1 MAWKDSGAT
10 LQPSIM
16 KMVRDDIRDIL
27 QRLFPQEEIV
37 VDYVP
42 KAKEGDYYTNLAF
55 KVASRDCKN
64 PEEIAQRIA
73 AQINSPIIKQT
84 TVHLPAF
91 INFTLSEEYLCEQIT
106 REPAVNIG
114 KGKRVLIEFVS
125 ANPTGPINVVSARAA
140 AIGDSLIRMLKK
152 TGYAAHAEY
161 YVNDTGRQT
170 DLLAES
176 VYQRSLEMQGGR
188 AQIPEGGYHG
198 EYLKELAKEVIE
210 KGLENHEDIKRYSIE
225 YFIQD
230 HQEVM
235 RKFDVFFDV
244 WTLESEIYKG
254 NYVDRVLNTLQER
267 NLTYTEDGALF
278 FKTTEYGDD
287 KDRVIITSDQR
298 NTYLLPDIAYH
309 LNKLERKYEQLID
322 IWGPDHQG
330 HIKGILGGMQALGY
344 ARDILR
350 ILIVQEVKIKERGKS
365 LSMSKRAGTFASLSD
380 LLEKVPK
387 DVIRFFFLMRS
398 SSQHLEFDLDL
409 ALKQSDENPVYYV
422 QYAYARI
429 QSIIKHGAQCGIDLP
444 EHADLSLL
452 KEKEE
457 LELIKDIL
465 KYEEILHDA
474 VQNLEPYMITYYL
487 IELARD
493 FHLFYQKHRVVGDD
507 RKLSQAR
514 LYLIHRTAMTIKDGL
529 ELLGVSCPEKM

>member
-1 MAWKDSGAT
+1 
-10 LQPSIM
+10 M

-27 QRLFPQEEIV
+27 QRLFPEEEIT

-42 KAKEGDYYTNLAF
+42 KDKDGDYYTNLGF
-55 KVASRDCKN
+55 KIASRECKN

-73 AQINSPIIKQT
+73 AQISSPIIKQT
-84 TVHLPAF
+84 TVHRPAF
-91 INFTLSEEYLCEQIT
+91 INFTLSEKYLYEQFT
-106 REPAVNIG
+106 RDPAVNIG

-140 AIGDSLIRMLKK
+140 AVGSSLIRLLKK
-152 TGYAAHAEY
+152 TGYDADAEY
-161 YVNDTGRQT
+161 YINDTGRQT

-176 VYQRSLEMQGGR
+176 VYQRSLEMKGGR
-188 AQIPEGGYHG
+188 AQIPEDGYHG
-198 EYLKELAKEVIE
+198 EYLKEVAREVIE
-210 KGLENHEDIKRYSIE
+210 KWLESHEDIKQYSIE
-225 YFIQD
+225 YFIRN

-235 RKFDVFFDV
+235 RNFDVSFDL
-244 WTLESEIYKG
+244 WTRESEIYKG
-254 NYVDRVLNTLQER
+254 NYVDRVLNTLKEKD
-267 NLTYTEDGALF
+267 LTYTEDGALF

-287 KDRVIITSDQR
+287 KDRVIITSDER

-309 LNKLERKYEQLID
+309 LHKLERKYDRLID

-330 HIKGILGGMQALGY
+330 HIKGILGGTQALGY

-350 ILIVQEVKIKERGKS
+350 VLIVQEVKIKERGK
-365 LSMSKRAGTFASLSD
+365 LLTMSKRAGTFAALSD

-398 SSQHLEFDLDL
+398 SSQHLEFDIDL
-409 ALKQSDENPVYYV
+409 ALKQSEENPVYYV
-422 QYAYARI
+422 QYAHARI
-429 QSIIKHGAQCGIDLP
+429 QSIIKHADQSGIDLP
-444 EHADLSLL
+444 KHADLSLL

-457 LELIKDIL
+457 LGLIKDIL

-487 IELARD
+487 IDLAHD
-493 FHLFYQKHRVVGDD
+493 FHLFYQRHRVIGED

-514 LYLIHRTAMTIKDGL
+514 LYLIQKTAMTIKDGL